1 MRDAT
6 PQTIYLSDY
15 QPFGFL
21 VDEVAL
27 TFDLDP
33 HKTRVKS
40 RILFRPNPAAQDA
53 VFFLHGEDLKLVSA
67 QIDGKPVTPKVT
79 DRGLTCD
86 VPDARD
92 NSTGQVARFAQDRLA
107 CGDSGQCPCRRYAER
122 MHRLADQ
129 IFTQHRPHPRAAV
142 APA

>member
-27 TFDLDP
+27 TFELDP

-40 RILFRPNPAAQDA
+40 RIAFRPNPAAQTA
-53 VFFLHGEDLKLVSA
+53 EFFLHGEELSLISA
-67 QIDGKPVTPKVT
+67 QIDGKP
-79 DRGLTCD
+79 
-86 VPDARD
+86 
-92 NSTGQVARFAQDRLA
+92 
-107 CGDSGQCPCRRYAER
+107 
-122 MHRLADQ
+122 
-129 IFTQHRPHPRAAV
+129 
-142 APA
+142 